1 MTIGGGRCR
10 EKIGKG
16 GKEKGVLKIKGGGGG
31 GNQNAQYITLD
42 LDLRGIAS
50 LKQPN

>member
-16 GKEKGVLKIKGGGGG
+16 GKEKGVLKIKGLGGGG
-31 GNQNAQYITLD
+31 EQEQEASSE
-42 LDLRGIAS
+42 IAC
-50 LKQPN
+50 